1 MTNDKQ
7 VEVWRKQFQSL
18 FDDKIF
24 ARGVSGGYINDH
36 RNSMWHGFCLAKR
49 SMQPIELPEL
59 QSCEGIY
66 FAEDNYYHATEIHAA
81 LNKAGIAYRVEK

>member
-49 SMQPIELPEL
+49 SMQPIELPEWF
-59 QSCEGIY
+59 CDGIGEPAY
-66 FAEDNYYHATEIHAA
+66 EVDDMHEAITAA
-81 LNKAGIAYRVEK
+81 GYSYRVKE